1 MPESARQLFATL
13 RDSPEASSLL
23 DRIELARRAGRLLA
37 PLAESLSTGF
47 DPTLPGRCE
56 LREDILRLTVDSPA
70 QAAKLRQAAPR
81 FLAALRSQGIQV
93 YEMRTRV
100 QPVDTCYPGQGTV
113 PPSTPGEGFP
123 PVGPET
129 ADAVAAAALSIH
141 NGMLASALERLG
153 LTLKRHGRRL
163 TRAGRP

>member
-1 MPESARQLFATL
+1 MPNSARHLFASL

-23 DRIELARRAGRLLA
+23 ERVELARKTGRLLA
-37 PLAESLSTGF
+37 PLAESLAIGF

-56 LREDILRLTVDSPA
+56 LRDEILRLTVDSPA

-81 FLAALRSQGIQV
+81 FLSALRSQGIQV
-93 YEMRTRV
+93 YEMRTQV
-100 QPVDTCYPGQGTV
+100 QPVDTSYPGQGTA

-123 PVGPET
+123 PINPET
-129 ADAVAAAALSIH
+129 ADRVTRAALSIH
-141 NGMLASALERLG
+141 NGTLASALERLG

-163 TRAGRP
+163 TR